1 MRCGPMGLWQSGRT
15 TSLPGDPVPKRPI
28 AILLAVLVAGCG
40 ESRPPQSRDA
50 EDAAAR
56 ELMAEAEAAVALAN
70 ESQAASGTAST
81 QPSSTCPDTE
91 RPIVPPPEHT
101 LRVTVR
107 DAKTHRPV
115 EGIVMD
121 VDEARHPL
129 RASSDRDGIALIDS
143 RGLPPTGDLA
153 IYCPGHG
160 QSLRWPVRS
169 PAPDVSYQLKR
180 GRGDLLVHVDLARCE
195 TPEIVSRKVR
205 MRGLYVR
212 GLESSQ
218 FHPCDGLPPESA
230 EFEFGPHSAWTEFT
244 AEAEDDVAFTEW
256 LERAFGDGVLYAE
269 WTGVLSGPGSY
280 GHWGMSLYEMRV
292 ETVHETRMSRPSDC
306 RAPGFGTRTIL

>member
-1 MRCGPMGLWQSGRT
+1 MS
-15 TSLPGDPVPKRPI
+15 KRPI
-28 AILLAVLVAGCG
+28 AILLTVLVAACG
-40 ESRPPQSRDA
+40 EPSPPQSRGA
-50 EDAAAR
+50 EDAATR
-56 ELMAEAEAAVALAN
+56 ELMAEAETAMALAN

-81 QPSSTCPDTE
+81 QTPSTCPDTE
-91 RPIVPPPEHT
+91 RPIAPPPEHT
-101 LRVTVR
+101 LRLTVR
-107 DAKTHRPV
+107 DAKTHQSV
-115 EGIVMD
+115 EGVVMD
-121 VDEARHPL
+121 VVDSRDRP
-129 RASSDRDGIALIDS
+129 RTRSDASGIALIDS
-143 RGLPPTGDLA
+143 RGLPPAGEIA

-195 TPEIVSRKVR
+195 IPEIVSRKVR
-205 MRGLYVR
+205 MRGMYVR

-218 FHPCDGLPPESA
+218 FHPCDGLPHESA

-256 LERAFGDGVLYAE
+256 IERAFGDGVFYAE

-292 ETVHETRMSRPSDC
+292 ETIHDTGMSQPSDC
-306 RAPGFGTRTIL
+306 RAPGFEKR